1 MRLFLS
7 GDSWSNALGEFNSTG
22 YSDLATNMFSSQPS
36 IMSGWKFLITPTLLA
51 PNAINRISD
60 RELTAA
66 VPVTAAYA
74 INTPETIT
82 FSIPSSATT
91 SERTYYAAS
100 SFVIQAASENIAV
113 SGTRLDEEML
123 RSSDAVKK
131 ITFRLYLGQARFWN
145 SGLLMP
151 LYEGR
156 TQFLQ
161 DIESTGEEPLGWNSM
176 VKRYLRPEANVFLEP
191 DAEDGL
197 VDGQQ
202 MSLSLVL
209 THTLITTLRA
219 RTIRLAVSGPPLC
232 ALCVGRSSRTLSC
245 GRRRAVRI

>member
-1 MRLFLS
+1 MQTS
-7 GDSWSNALGEFNSTG
+7 
-22 YSDLATNMFSSQPS
+22 
-36 IMSGWKFLITPTLLA
+36 
-51 PNAINRISD
+51 
-60 RELTAA
+60 LTAA

-151 LYEGR
+151 FYEGR

-176 VKRYLRPEANVFLEP
+176 VKRYLRPEANVYLEP

-209 THTLITTLRA
+209 TQYPDYNITSPE
-219 RTIRLAVSGPPLC
+219 TIRLAVSGPPVL
-232 ALCVGRSSRTLSC
+232 SRTSM
-245 GRRRAVRI
+245 RRQIFAYFPD